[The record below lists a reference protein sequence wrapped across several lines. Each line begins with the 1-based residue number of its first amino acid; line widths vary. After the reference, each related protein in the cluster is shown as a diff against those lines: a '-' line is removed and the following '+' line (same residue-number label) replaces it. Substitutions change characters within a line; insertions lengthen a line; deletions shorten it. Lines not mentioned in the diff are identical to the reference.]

1 MGGVS
6 IASSLELVA
15 QTERGDTE
23 REYIAPRESEDAL
36 LVHVTRSSFYLID
49 REHTPDN
56 MQRREVRPVCV
67 RCM

>member
-36 LVHVTRSSFYLID
+36 LVHVTRAS
-49 REHTPDN
+49 
-56 MQRREVRPVCV
+56 
-67 RCM
+67 

>member
-36 LVHVTRSSFYLID
+36 LVYVTRARLCINV
-49 REHTPDN
+49 REHN
-56 MQRREVRPVCV
+56 LIVSESRYE
-67 RCM
+67 RC